1 MNNMLTEPNYT
12 AQQVVSRVQERL
24 TPYQPANAL
33 LQVLPE
39 AVHKEGRWWYVV
51 VSPSSGLPPVSDYN
65 TRMEKVERDLQKRD
79 NLSVT
84 ILPDV
89 PDWMGT
95 LE

>member
-1 MNNMLTEPNYT
+1 
-12 AQQVVSRVQERL
+12 
-24 TPYQPANAL
+24 
-33 LQVLPE
+33 
-39 AVHKEGRWWYVV
+39 VV